1 MKFETKKVDF
11 RLEFGCKKILKF
23 TINRKKVYM
32 TLDVDLSIYF
42 LDKKL
47 IILIIK
53 YVN

>member
-11 RLEFGCKKILKF
+11 RLDFGCKKILKF
-23 TINRKKVYM
+23 IINRKIVY
-32 TLDVDLSIYF
+32 DIRRRDLSIYF

-47 IILIIK
+47 IIVIIK